1 MILPYA
7 LIFAYA
13 CFSLGLVF
21 NLVRLARG
29 PDIADRL
36 LAVDTL
42 VINMIALIILYG
54 IDTQTELYF
63 EAAMLFAL
71 TGFVSTVAFSKFLLR
86 GDIIE

>member
-1 MILPYA
+1 MILSIA
-7 LIFAYA
+7 LTFAFL
-13 CFSLGLVF
+13 CFGTALLM
-21 NLVRLARG
+21 NLWFLARG
-29 PDIADRL
+29 PGVTDRI

-54 IDTQTELYF
+54 IGFADSMNF

-71 TGFVSTVAFSKFLLR
+71 TGFVSTVAFCRFLLR

>member
-1 MILPYA
+1 MILSLA
-7 LIFAYA
+7 LTFAYA
-13 CFSLGLVF
+13 CFAIGLVF
-21 NLVRLARG
+21 NLIRLVRG
-29 PDIADRL
+29 PDFVDRL

-42 VINMIALIILYG
+42 VINMIALILLYG
-54 IDTQTELYF
+54 IDTTTGLYF